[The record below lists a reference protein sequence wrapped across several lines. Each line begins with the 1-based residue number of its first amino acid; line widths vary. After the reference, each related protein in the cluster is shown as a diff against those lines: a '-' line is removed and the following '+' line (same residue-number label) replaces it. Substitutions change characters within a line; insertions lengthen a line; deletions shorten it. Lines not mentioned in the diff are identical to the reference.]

1 MAQARAGGYID
12 SEFMGYLDSY
22 VADYR
27 RTLEDAHRHLT
38 RMKNRPPES
47 KHVDYA
53 TGRSKNSITQEE
65 WWPAH
70 YKKKIEDWKA
80 QIDHSENVIIPDLN
94 NAISYAND
102 QKQKV
107 REAFRK
113 EISKNIPVSYT
124 HLTLPTKA

>member
-1 MAQARAGGYID
+1 MADTRYIGLEGQWINDAKQKIKFVINQAKDVASSVLDGVDRSDTADVDVEVRMAQARAGGYID

-53 TGRSKNSITQEE
+53 LSLI
-65 WWPAH
+65 H
-70 YKKKIEDWKA
+70 I
-80 QIDHSENVIIPDLN
+80 
-94 NAISYAND
+94 
-102 QKQKV
+102 
-107 REAFRK
+107 
-113 EISKNIPVSYT
+113 
-124 HLTLPTKA
+124 